1 MLVLMCSNISSR
13 VGFGFCLS
21 KSAALMIWPD
31 WQYPHCGTRSAIH
44 AFCTGWL
51 ESAERPSIVVM
62 DLPAISDTWVWQE
75 NARLPS
81 MCTMHAPHSPAPQPN
96 LVPVSLSSSL
106 MIHKRGVVGG
116 AADEASFP
124 FIVKSVDM
132 FASPAELLCKRLH
145 QTAQKPMS
153 RRARKSRREIHH
165 NHRLPC

>member
-1 MLVLMCSNISSR
+1 
-13 VGFGFCLS
+13 
-21 KSAALMIWPD
+21 
-31 WQYPHCGTRSAIH
+31 
-44 AFCTGWL
+44 
-51 ESAERPSIVVM
+51 M
-62 DLPAISDTWVWQE
+62 DLPATSDTWVWQE

-116 AADEASFP
+116 AADEAGFP

-145 QTAQKPMS
+145 HMAQKSMS
-153 RRARKSRREIHH
+153 RRARKYRREIHQ
-165 NHRLPC
+165 NHRLP